1 MTDIDT
7 AFTANG
13 EDSPGKTQVAFETK
27 LDGNIEIGV
36 GVVGTQCGVFGQDRE
51 YQQTF
56 STTTR
61 DGDAAGV
68 VGYGIPYGVVGKSLK
83 LGVFGKVAP
92 PDSGGMMTKDQ
103 AAGVLGE
110 GFDNSYGVVGLCF
123 RGASE
128 EDPTFGSSIG
138 VLGVSNA
145 KSDRTSSPDPP
156 DPRTLGAG
164 VVGISVTKNIKG
176 LDDNPNPIPQITD
189 DVNTFGDGT
198 GVWGVSRGGRG
209 VHGQSDSG
217 RGGVFESTTSSQ
229 LQLVPV
235 ERPPGLQR
243 RTLPTSTNS
252 AFPELPRDGQAGD
265 LIATLEQESDNGD
278 PSGSSSQ
285 ARLWFCVR
293 SVVVDPNTKKTNRVA
308 GWAQVLL
315 GDTFDGG

>member
-1 MTDIDT
+1 
-7 AFTANG
+7 
-13 EDSPGKTQVAFETK
+13 
-27 LDGNIEIGV
+27 V
-36 GVVGTQCGVFGQDRE
+36 GVVGTQCGVFGQDRQ

-209 VHGQSDSG
+209 VHGQSVSD
-217 RGGVFESTTSSQ
+217 RGGVFESIDGRGVHGQSVSDRGGVFESKTSSQ

-235 ERPPGLQR
+235 EMPPGPQR
-243 RTLPTSTNS
+243 RTVPTSTNS

-293 SVVVDPNTKKTNRVA
+293 SVLVDPKTNITTRAA
-308 GWAQVLL
+308 GWAQVQL
-315 GDTFDGG
+315 GGTFDGG